1 MPSLPS
7 KTARRK
13 HVTPIANLHENDVWQ
28 RTFKLLGLQPLTPF
42 LDVAPDADN
51 LSRTSEMATATDI
64 EAPPADT
71 LEPKKPKIT
80 ILDLPAET
88 QKDIFKHVCTVISSS
103 LRLRPGVACVGLN
116 LMNLADSKTP
126 NVGIF
131 HGSHCAFS
139 CIETLQGHS
148 CGATLSKF
156 PHSLPRRRRSFLRIS
171 HRWTGRRTGHACHE
185 RL

>member
-42 LDVAPDADN
+42 PDVAPDADH

-88 QKDIFKHVCTVISSS
+88 QKDIFKHVCTSIQQLFAPPTRS
-103 LRLRPGVACVGLN
+103 GVRASQPPELC
-116 LMNLADSKTP
+116 
-126 NVGIF
+126 
-131 HGSHCAFS
+131 
-139 CIETLQGHS
+139 
-148 CGATLSKF
+148 
-156 PHSLPRRRRSFLRIS
+156 
-171 HRWTGRRTGHACHE
+171 
-185 RL
+185 

>member
-42 LDVAPDADN
+42 PDPAPDADN
-51 LSRTSEMATATDI
+51 LSRTSEMATATEI
-64 EAPPADT
+64 EAPSADT

-88 QKDIFKHVCTVISSS
+88 QKDIFKHVCIARSAAICAPT
-103 LRLRPGVACVGLN
+103 RRGVV
-116 LMNLADSKTP
+116 ST
-126 NVGIF
+126 
-131 HGSHCAFS
+131 S
-139 CIETLQGHS
+139 
-148 CGATLSKF
+148 
-156 PHSLPRRRRSFLRIS
+156 
-171 HRWTGRRTGHACHE
+171 
-185 RL
+185 